1 VSALPAAHPKVERVL
16 TLTVRLTEALNADI
30 AALEKGRPREM
41 RTIEPD
47 MQQLCALYGRE
58 AASITPAIVKSLPAQ
73 TREKLAQATKRFREA
88 LSYQSRLITR
98 MKNAS
103 EGLVRAIATD
113 VEKKRSAHRPY
124 GRTPAATTRP
134 ASALLYNSVV

>member
-1 VSALPAAHPKVERVL
+1 MSAQVAANPKVERVL
-16 TLTVRLTEALNADI
+16 TLTLRLIEALNADI

-58 AASITPAIVKSLPAQ
+58 AAQITPAMVKVLPAAM
-73 TREKLAQATKRFREA
+73 RNKLSDATKKFREA

-103 EGLVRAIATD
+103 EGLVRAIAMD
-113 VEKKRSAHRPY
+113 VEKKRNAHRPY
-124 GRTPAATTRP
+124 SRTPTATPRP
-134 ASALLYNSVV
+134 ASALLYNSVI

>member
-1 VSALPAAHPKVERVL
+1 VSGQPGPNPKVERVL
-16 TLTVRLTEALNADI
+16 ALTARLTEALKADI

-41 RTIEPD
+41 RTIAPD

-58 AASITPAIVKSLPAQ
+58 AALVTPAVVKSLPLQ
-73 TREKLAQATKRFREA
+73 TREKLSQATRKFREA

-113 VEKKRSAHRPY
+113 VEKKRNAHRPY
-124 GRTPAATTRP
+124 GRTSTPPARP
-134 ASALLYNSVV
+134 ASALLYNSVI